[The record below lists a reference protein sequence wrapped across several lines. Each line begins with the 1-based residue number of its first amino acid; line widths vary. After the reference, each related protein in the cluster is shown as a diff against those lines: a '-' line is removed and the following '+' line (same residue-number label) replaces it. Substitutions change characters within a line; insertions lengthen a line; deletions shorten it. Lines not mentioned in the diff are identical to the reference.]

1 MYSLPHYQEK
11 DPEKALAFIRKYP
24 FAMLMAVDTHAQPV
38 ATQLPF
44 LVREKDGQLYLFAH
58 IMKGTDHHQ
67 ALLQNN
73 QVMVVFTGP
82 HSYVSASWYSQQH
95 QASTWNYMS
104 VHVKGDL
111 HFLDE
116 ASLLDMLDELTSRFE
131 NNQASP
137 SLYAS
142 LSSEYINRLS
152 KAIVGFEI
160 SIHSIDFIAKL
171 SQNRDQVSYENII
184 HHLSMGDADAQAVSK
199 EMQIRKDQLFPL

>member
-11 DPEKALAFIRKYP
+11 DPEKALAFIRQYP
-24 FAMLMAVDTHAQPV
+24 FGMLMAVDAHAQPV

-44 LVREKDGQLYLFAH
+44 LIREKKGLLYLSAH

-73 QVMVVFTGP
+73 QVLVVFTGP

-104 VHVKGDL
+104 VHVKGEL
-111 HFLDE
+111 QFLDE
-116 ASLLDMLDELTSRFE
+116 AGLLGMLDELTSHFE

-152 KAIVGFEI
+152 KAIVGFEV

-171 SQNRDQVSYENII
+171 SQNRDQASYENII

-199 EMQIRKDQLFPL
+199 EMQVRKDQLFPL